1 MSHSRS
7 GRGTQSL
14 RQSSPGVGSSGCLPM
29 ILSGFKMVRLRH
41 TTDLLTLAI
50 FGTPILNCRL
60 LTYMIGPVSA
70 SEVESNPVSTADS
83 STFWHTADP
92 CPNRYSIS
100 TTRHCSSFTRVFL
113 VGFHGPRRDLQ
124 SGFQRQSEPP
134 LGNS

>member
-41 TTDLLTLAI
+41 TTDLLTLAL

-83 STFWHTADP
+83 STFWHTLTLVPTDIPYRQPVIARLSRGCFWLASMVRDAIF
-92 CPNRYSIS
+92 NRV
-100 TTRHCSSFTRVFL
+100 SSGRVN
-113 VGFHGPRRDLQ
+113 HR
-124 SGFQRQSEPP
+124 
-134 LGNS
+134 